1 MRKLIAL
8 LATAVTATV
17 VLIATPASA
26 QTTTTQI
33 GWCDDQSRVALLGT
47 SADTGYATTGYS
59 SPDDTFA
66 RTRYGWATK
75 LADNLAASWQTVT
88 DNYAHNGAM
97 ASDYL
102 PGGRWSTTTTAL
114 GKIAATAP
122 PLVLIDLGGND
133 YWAQRDPAVFK
144 SQLGQIIDQIRAARP
159 DVTILLSIYPELRW
173 QPNEYGSTKRYAWTA
188 YTAAIFDTAVTKG
201 TALLDLRQ
209 TIPAATDPVPTN
221 PDVWT
226 SDRIH
231 LNDAGNLAE
240 FGVWWGWVSSLA
252 SVC

>member
-1 MRKLIAL
+1 MRKRVAL
-8 LATAVTATV
+8 LVTAVAATV
-17 VLIATPASA
+17 MVAVTPASA
-26 QTTTTQI
+26 QTGTVQI
-33 GWCDDQSRVALLGT
+33 AWCGDQSRVALIGT

-75 LADNLAASWQTVT
+75 LADNLHASWQTVT
-88 DNYAHNGAM
+88 DNYAHNGARS
-97 ASDYL
+97 ADYL
-102 PGGRWSTTTTAL
+102 PGGRWASTTTAL
-114 GKIAATAP
+114 DQITTNKP

-144 SQLGQIIDQIRAARP
+144 SELGQIIDQIRAARP

-173 QPNEYGSTKRYAWTA
+173 QPNEFASTKQYDWSA
-188 YTAAIFDTAVTKG
+188 YTAAIFDTAVTKP

-209 TIPAATDPVPTN
+209 TFPAATDPVPTSPN
-221 PDVWT
+221 VWAA
-226 SDRIH
+226 DGIH
-231 LNDAGNLAE
+231 LNDAGNLGE
-240 FGVWWGWVSSLA
+240 FGVWWGWISSLA